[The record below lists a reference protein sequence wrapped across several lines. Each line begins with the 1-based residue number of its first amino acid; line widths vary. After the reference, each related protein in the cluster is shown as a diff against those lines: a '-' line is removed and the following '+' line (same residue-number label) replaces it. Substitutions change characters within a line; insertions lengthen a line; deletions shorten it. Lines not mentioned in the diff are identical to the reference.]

1 MAEKGILAWLKD
13 VLSEKKR
20 DEPAEDGRWTEEC
33 ETHRPGDPRFKDRC
47 VLVGTVR
54 GRRQLETAVRQRF
67 YHIPVSRVS
76 HCSFPVKYVAIYQSR
91 ARFGYGSGIRYY
103 AEVKSCRTVPR
114 RQIKEIPK
122 DSDERYLYFKTGR
135 WQALP
140 RAVVADEMEDAA
152 FSTTPYL
159 LKNSHHSYE
168 LTVRSE
174 DEQAFCYRLL
184 TTVRE
189 LVRRGM
195 PDGETLRYKEHEVRL
210 MNGMVH
216 LFFEDALEYA
226 VGYDVFLSEPMAVV
240 RDIFDYY
247 PEL

>member
-1 MAEKGILAWLKD
+1 MAGKGISEWLKGIF
-13 VLSEKKR
+13 SEKERNK
-20 DEPAEDGRWTEEC
+20 PVEDGRWTEEC
-33 ETHRPGDPRFKDRC
+33 ETHRPRDPRFSDRC

-54 GRRQLETAVRQRF
+54 GRYQLETALRQRF
-67 YHIPVSRVS
+67 YHIPVSGVRN
-76 HCSFPVKYVAIYQSR
+76 CSFPVKYVALYQSG
-91 ARFGYGSGIRYY
+91 ARFGYRSGIRYY
-103 AEVKSCRTVPR
+103 AKVKSCMTVPR
-114 RQIKEIPK
+114 WKIKEIPK
-122 DSDERYLYFKTGR
+122 NSDERYLYFKTGR
-135 WQALP
+135 WQVLP
-140 RAVVADEMEDAA
+140 RAIVADEMENAA

-159 LKNSHHSYE
+159 LKNSRHSYE

-174 DEQAFCYRLL
+174 DEQAFCHGLL
-184 TTVRE
+184 TVVRD
-189 LVRRGM
+189 LIRRGM